1 MDSVF
6 LSENEANTLLKR
18 LPRSNHFLEEIKQGN
33 IERECWEEACSYEEA
48 REAFENE
55 EKTSD
60 VAHVIIKDGSRF
72 RQNTYYSLCFSPD
85 LFFVFFL
92 QMEFWNQ
99 YNSGLQ
105 DNNADEDQLYTVYIV
120 IPIIV
125 GLIFIFIIMVTV
137 WRCHLKK
144 RIFRQTAHS
153 LQRNGTVPPNSSLSL
168 VSVNGSSQIPPHLF
182 QENRYDL
189 GGGLSTGFPIHVNVS
204 SDSLSTGLSN
214 PDAPPSYEEATG
226 QPEGQRIGT
235 TTEHHLDPPPQYEEI
250 INSNLGNNAA
260 PFIFSNIK

>member
-55 EKTSD
+55 EKT
-60 VAHVIIKDGSRF
+60 
-72 RQNTYYSLCFSPD
+72 
-85 LFFVFFL
+85 
-92 QMEFWNQ
+92 MEFWNQ